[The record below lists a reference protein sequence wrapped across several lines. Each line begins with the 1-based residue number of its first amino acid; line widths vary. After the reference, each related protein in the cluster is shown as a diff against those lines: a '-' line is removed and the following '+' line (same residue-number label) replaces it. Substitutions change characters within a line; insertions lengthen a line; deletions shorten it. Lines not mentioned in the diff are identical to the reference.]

1 MSAPCILIGHGQ
13 CLDHR
18 LVSKMGKL
26 RPREN
31 KIKLTWKAVLG
42 AQSLRLNV
50 ILKQGEVETRVLLL
64 ALVEYSHVLLC
75 YFLCVTSNQSVGSSE
90 VQPSVKWNKNT
101 YCIVSNC

>member
-1 MSAPCILIGHGQ
+1 MSASCVLTGHGQ

-31 KIKLTWKAVLG
+31 KIKLSRKAVLG

-50 ILKQGEVETRVLLL
+50 ILKQGEVEARVLLL
-64 ALVEYSHVLLC
+64 ALVGYSHVLLC
-75 YFLCVTSNQSVGSSE
+75 HFLCVTSNQSTGSSE
-90 VQPSVKWNKNT
+90 VQPSVKWKKKNT
-101 YCIVSNC
+101 LTA